1 MEQKDIARIRVG
13 KFTVGIMGLGQL
25 LEEMSASHEGRSDE
39 EMCAFML
46 AELGR
51 SNYIPAGARAD
62 YGRAFVREFRK
73 FLGQP
78 CLEEAPGELEVKVLG
93 AGCAQCTALTH
104 MVMEVLTEL
113 NLPATVDHVT
123 DLREIARYGIMG
135 SPALLINGRAVSVGS
150 VPPRQKVGKW
160 LAEASRAVKEKR

>member
-1 MEQKDIARIRVG
+1 MVQKDIAQIRVG
-13 KFTVGIMGLGQL
+13 KFTVSVMGLRQL
-25 LEEMSASHEGRSDE
+25 LEEMSASHKDKNDKEIR
-39 EMCAFML
+39 AFML

-51 SNYIPAGARAD
+51 SNYIPAGAREE

-78 CLEEAPGELEVKVLG
+78 CLEEAPRELEVKVLG

-113 NLPATVDHVT
+113 NLPAAVDHVT
-123 DLREIARYGIMG
+123 DIREIARYGIMG
-135 SPALLINGRAVSVGS
+135 SPALLINGRAVFVGS
-150 VPPRQKVGKW
+150 VPPRQKVLQW
-160 LAEASRAVKEKR
+160 LIEAGRAIKE